1 MRQRKFGVFD
11 PLIGGVRP
19 AVSEAPLLS
28 SADAGWGDLLVEHY
42 SVASFEL
49 SDGFV
54 LNHCIAVHLGDTVS
68 LECKRQGRFQ
78 RTVLH
83 PGDVSIVP
91 SQLPHSTRSRGPLQ
105 FLSLSLEA
113 TSVALAASDLV
124 DSNRVELPLRYGV
137 QDPLIREIAGALK
150 LELEAGQPSGRLYG
164 ETLANTLAM
173 HVLRKHAVN
182 PVRFRSHRGGL
193 PRHLLRRVLDFIHEK
208 ALEPISLQDLATT
221 VGLSQ
226 FYFTRLF
233 KQSIGEPPYQYVL
246 RCRVQRGAQMLLVPG
261 TTIARVAV
269 QTGFSDQSHFASHFK
284 RFYGVSPAVYLRSQ
298 RK

>member
-1 MRQRKFGVFD
+1 MPQKKFGVYD
-11 PLIGGVRP
+11 PLIGGIRP
-19 AVSEAPLLS
+19 ACSNEPLLS
-28 SADAGWGDLLVEHY
+28 SAGAGWGDLLVEHY
-42 SVASFEL
+42 SVSSFEL
-49 SDGFV
+49 NDGFV
-54 LNHCIAVHLGDTVS
+54 LNHCIAIQMGESAS
-68 LECKRQGRFQ
+68 LECKRQGRF
-78 RTVLH
+78 REAVLH

-91 SQLPHSTRSRGPLQ
+91 AQLPHSTRCRGPLQ
-105 FLSLSLEA
+105 FLSLSLEE
-113 TSVALAASDLV
+113 TTVALAASDLME
-124 DSNRVELPLRYGV
+124 NKKIELSLKYGV
-137 QDPLIREIAGALK
+137 QDPLIREIAVALK
-150 LELEAGQPSGRLYG
+150 AELEAGQPSGRLYG

-173 HVLRKHAVN
+173 HVVRKHAVN

-208 ALEPISLQDLATT
+208 ALDPISLQELAA
-221 VGLSQ
+221 VAELSP

-233 KQSIGEPPYQYVL
+233 KQSMGEPPYQYVL

-261 TTIARVAV
+261 ATIARVAV